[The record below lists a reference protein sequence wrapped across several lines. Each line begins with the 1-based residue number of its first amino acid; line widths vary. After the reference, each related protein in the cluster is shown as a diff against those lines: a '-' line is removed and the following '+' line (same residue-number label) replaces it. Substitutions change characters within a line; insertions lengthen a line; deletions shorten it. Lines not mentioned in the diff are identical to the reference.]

1 MKLLFTRSKIPMVRD
16 RKENQSMKTLFTSP
30 TRGFLRVLF
39 SALALVMSAGSLAA
53 DFLVANQTEYLATVG
68 KLAPGDTIILKDG
81 IWRDFEI
88 VFEGAGEPD
97 RPITLRAETPGEVF
111 ITGQSNL
118 ALAGEHLLVSG
129 LVFRD
134 GYTPSQSVISF
145 RKSKAALA
153 NNSRVTQTVIHNF
166 TNPERFEADYWVAIY
181 GKNNRFDHNHLEGKR
196 NRGVTLA
203 VRLDSEASRE
213 NYHRIDHNY
222 FGPRPTLGSNG
233 GETLRVGTSHFS
245 RSNSFTTVENNYF
258 DRCDGEV
265 EIISSKS
272 GSNVFRG
279 NVFYESKGTLTLRHG
294 HDNVVENNIFLG
306 NGVEH
311 TGGIRVINRRQTV
324 KNNYIE
330 GVKGY
335 RFGGALVVMNGVPNS
350 PINRYDGVED
360 SVIELNS
367 LINSDHI
374 QLAAGSDAE
383 RSAVPVRTSFNRNL
397 VVKADNPTDVFT
409 VYDDISGISFNDNVI
424 SGSGA
429 PVTSGFESRP
439 ELTLTRG
446 KNGLQYPNSVDLEQ
460 VGVSRSIEVVD
471 KASTGVDWYP
481 KPEKAARFDTGSI
494 IEITPGRDT
503 LVKAVL
509 EAGSGGVVVL
519 SPGDY
524 EVGKTIALDRAVTV
538 RSNGDAKI
546 TFERSTLFEIRD
558 GGALKLS
565 GVTISGESAPDY
577 AGNSVIRTS
586 RYSMLDNYEVV
597 IENSHFY
604 DLDVNRFFDVLAGFK
619 GTMADRI
626 TIADSTFSDISGSV
640 LKLDAETDDLGIYS
654 ADYVTIKGSS
664 FTNIKGALAALYRG
678 GTDESTFGPHFQMID
693 SQVTN
698 VGNGSKNKSGA
709 SVLLHG
715 VQVTE
720 IRGNE
725 WDQSAPLIINHTVG
739 EPRTRILNNEFDEK
753 GYLQIRELN
762 SQKENTAVV
771 DGNQVVMSN

>member
-1 MKLLFTRSKIPMVRD
+1 MGRD
-16 RKENQSMKTLFTSP
+16 RLGNQSMKIMFASP
-30 TRGFLRVLF
+30 TQSVLKALF
-39 SALALVMSAGSLAA
+39 SALSLVAGAGTLAA
-53 DFLVANQTEYLATVG
+53 DFRVANETEYRAVVG

-88 VFEGAGEPD
+88 VFEGAGEPG
-97 RPITLRAETPGEVF
+97 RPITLRAETPGKVH

-118 ALAGEHLLVSG
+118 ALAGDYLLVSG

-134 GYTPSQSVISF
+134 GYTPSQAVISF
-145 RKSKAALA
+145 RKSKASLA

-213 NYHRIDHNY
+213 NHHLIDHNY

-294 HDNVVENNIFLG
+294 HDNLVENNIFLG

-360 SVIELNS
+360 SVIEFNS

-383 RSAVPVRTSFNRNL
+383 RSAVPIRTSFNRNL
-397 VVKADNPTDVFT
+397 IVKADNPADVFT
-409 VYDDISGISFNDNVI
+409 VYDDISGIAFNENVI
-424 SGSGA
+424 SGSSA
-429 PVTSGFESRP
+429 PVTTGFASRP

-446 KNGLQYPNSVDLEQ
+446 KNGLLYPQSNNLEQ
-460 VGVSRSIEVVD
+460 VGVTRSVEVVD
-471 KASTGVDWYP
+471 KASTGVNWYP

-494 IEITPGRDT
+494 VEIAPGRDT
-503 LVKAVL
+503 LVEAVL
-509 EAGSGGVVVL
+509 EAGIGGVVVL
-519 SPGDY
+519 APGDY
-524 EVGKTIALDRAVTV
+524 EVGKTIALDHAVTV

-586 RYSMLDNYEVV
+586 RNSMLDNYEVI

-626 TIADSTFSDISGSV
+626 TITDSTFSEVSGAV

-654 ADYVTIKGSS
+654 ADYITIKGSS
-664 FTNIKGALAALYRG
+664 FTNIKGPVAALYRG

-725 WDQSAPLIINHTVG
+725 WDRSAPVVINHTVG
-739 EPRTRILNNEFDEK
+739 EPRTRIIKNQFDEK
-753 GYLQIRELN
+753 GYLQVTELN
-762 SQKENTAVV
+762 SQDKNTAVI
-771 DGNQVVMSN
+771 DGNQVLIRD

>member
-1 MKLLFTRSKIPMVRD
+1 MGSIHNVWAKEHLVESQEQYRALLT
-16 RKENQSMKTLFTSP
+16 Q
-30 TRGFLRVLF
+30 
-39 SALALVMSAGSLAA
+39 
-53 DFLVANQTEYLATVG
+53 
-68 KLAPGDTIILKDG
+68 LAPGDSIILRDG
-81 IWRDFEI
+81 IWNDFEI
-88 VFEGAGEPD
+88 IFEGRGEPGL
-97 RPITLRAETPGEVF
+97 PVTLRAETPGQVY

-118 ALAGEHLLVSG
+118 SLAGEYLLVSG

-145 RKSKAALA
+145 RKSKTALA

-203 VRLDSEASRE
+203 VRLDSDASRE

-294 HDNVVENNIFLG
+294 HDNVVEQNVFYG

-324 KNNYIE
+324 RDNYIE

-360 SVIELNS
+360 STIESNS

-397 VVKADNPTDVFT
+397 IVKVDNPSDVFT

-424 SGSGA
+424 SGSSS
-429 PVTSGFESRP
+429 PVATGFESRSDVS
-439 ELTLTRG
+439 LTRAD
-446 KNGLQYPNSVDLEQ
+446 NGLQYPQSNELQS
-460 VGVSRSIEVVD
+460 VGVTRGIAVID

-481 KPEKAARFDTGSI
+481 KPEKSERFDTGRVVAA
-494 IEITPGRDT
+494 TPGRDT
-503 LVKAVL
+503 LVEAVV
-509 EAGSGGVVVL
+509 EAGVGGIVVL
-519 SPGDY
+519 APGDY
-524 EVGKTIALDRAVTV
+524 EVGKTIALDHAVTV
-538 RSNGDAKI
+538 RSNGNAKI
-546 TFERSTLFEIRD
+546 TFERSALFEIRD

-565 GVTISGESAPDY
+565 GVTISGENAPDY

-597 IENSHFY
+597 IENSDFY

-626 TIADSTFSDISGSV
+626 TIADSTFSEISGAV

-654 ADYVTIKGSS
+654 ADYVTITGSAFS
-664 FTNIKGALAALYRG
+664 NIQGPVAALYRG
-678 GTDESTFGPHFQMID
+678 GTDESTFGPHFQMIN

-698 VGNGSKNKSGA
+698 VGNGGKNKSGA

-720 IRGNE
+720 ITGNE
-725 WDQSAPLIINHTVG
+725 WDQSAPVVINHTVG
-739 EPRTRILNNEFDEK
+739 EPRTRIVKNQFDAK
-753 GYLQIRELN
+753 GYLHIRELN
-762 SQKENTAVV
+762 SQKKNTAVV
-771 DGNQVVMSN
+771 DGNQVVLSK

>member
-1 MKLLFTRSKIPMVRD
+1 MGYLNNAWAEEYRVESQEQYRALLT
-16 RKENQSMKTLFTSP
+16 Q
-30 TRGFLRVLF
+30 
-39 SALALVMSAGSLAA
+39 LV
-53 DFLVANQTEYLATVG
+53 
-68 KLAPGDTIILKDG
+68 PGDSIVLKDG
-81 IWRDFEI
+81 IWNDFEI
-88 VFEGAGEPD
+88 IFEGHGEPGL
-97 RPITLRAETPGEVF
+97 PITLRAETPGQVY

-118 ALAGEHLLVSG
+118 ALAGEYLLVQG

-145 RKSKAALA
+145 RKSKTALA

-203 VRLDSEASRE
+203 VRLDSDASRE

-294 HDNVVENNIFLG
+294 HDNVVEQNVFYG

-324 KNNYIE
+324 RDNYIE

-360 SVIELNS
+360 STIESNS

-397 VVKADNPTDVFT
+397 IVKADNPSDVFT

-424 SGSGA
+424 SGSKP
-429 PVTSGFESRP
+429 PVATGFESRS
-439 ELTLTRG
+439 EVNLIRAD
-446 KNGLQYPNSVDLEQ
+446 NGLQYPQSNDLNG
-460 VGVSRSIEVVD
+460 VGVTRSIAVID

-481 KPEKAARFDTGSI
+481 KPEKSERFDTGRVV
-494 IEITPGRDT
+494 EITPGRDT
-503 LVKAVL
+503 LVDAVV
-509 EAGSGGVVVL
+509 EAGIGGIVVL
-519 SPGDY
+519 APGDY
-524 EVGKTIALDRAVTV
+524 EVGKTIALDHAVTV
-538 RSNGDAKI
+538 RSNGNAKI
-546 TFERSTLFEIRD
+546 TFERSSLFEIRD

-565 GVTISGESAPDY
+565 GVTISGENAPDY

-597 IENSHFY
+597 IENSDFY

-626 TIADSTFSDISGSV
+626 TIVDSTFSEISGAV

-654 ADYVTIKGSS
+654 ADYVTITGSS
-664 FTNIKGALAALYRG
+664 FSNIQGPVVALYRG

-693 SQVTN
+693 SKITN
-698 VGNGSKNKSGA
+698 VGNGGKNKSGA

-715 VQVTE
+715 VQVTK
-720 IRGNE
+720 ITGNK
-725 WDQSAPLIINHTVG
+725 WDQSAPLVINHTVG
-739 EPRTRILNNEFDEK
+739 EPRTRIVKNQFDEM
-753 GYLQIRELN
+753 GYLQIKELN
-762 SQKENTAVV
+762 SQKQNTAVV

>member
-1 MKLLFTRSKIPMVRD
+1 MMQVLKGL
-16 RKENQSMKTLFTSP
+16 SM
-30 TRGFLRVLF
+30 
-39 SALALVMSAGSLAA
+39 SLAVVFMNSA
-53 DFLVANQTEYLATVG
+53 FAAEYRVESQLDYRNVSTT
-68 KLAPGDTIILKDG
+68 LAPGDTVILRDG

-88 VFEGAGEPD
+88 VFEGYGTPEN
-97 RPITLRAETPGEVF
+97 PITLRAETPGKVY

-145 RKSKAALA
+145 RTSKTALA

-196 NRGVTLA
+196 NRGVTVA

-233 GETLRVGTSHFS
+233 GETLRIGTSHFS

-279 NVFYESKGTLTLRHG
+279 NVFFESKGTLTLRHG
-294 HDNVVENNIFLG
+294 HDNLVEENIFLG
-306 NGVEH
+306 NGVAH

-360 SVIELNS
+360 SFIESNS

-383 RSAVPVRTSFNRNL
+383 RSAVPVRTTFDKNL
-397 VVKADNPTDVFT
+397 IVQVDRETDVFT
-409 VYDDISGISFNDNVI
+409 VYDDISGISFNQNVI
-424 SGSGA
+424 SGSSA
-429 PVTSGFESRP
+429 PITTGFLSKP
-439 ELTLTRG
+439 EITLLRAD
-446 KNGLQYPNSVDLEQ
+446 NGLQYPQTAAFEDI
-460 VGVSRSIEVVD
+460 GVARNIAVID

-481 KPEKAARFDTGSI
+481 KPGKAERFDTGSI
-494 IEITPGRDT
+494 VEIAPGRDS
-503 LVKAVL
+503 LVAGILKA
-509 EAGSGGVVVL
+509 GRGGVVEL
-519 SPGDY
+519 APGDY
-524 EVGKTIALDRAVTV
+524 EVGKTIPLDHAVTV
-538 RSNGDAKI
+538 RSDGKAKI
-546 TFERSTLFEIRD
+546 TFERSALFEIRD

-565 GVTISGESAPDY
+565 GLVISGESAPDY

-604 DLDVNRFFDVLAGFK
+604 DLDVNRFFDVIAGFK

-626 TIADSTFSDISGSV
+626 TITDSTFSEISGAV

-654 ADYVTIKGSS
+654 ADYVTITGSS
-664 FTNIKGALAALYRG
+664 FSDIKGPVAALYRG
-678 GTDESTFGPHFQMID
+678 GTDESTFGPHFRMTN
-693 SQVTN
+693 SRVTN
-698 VGNGSKNKSGA
+698 VGNGSKNKSSA
-709 SVLLHG
+709 SLLLHG
-715 VQVTE
+715 VQVSEITE
-720 IRGNE
+720 NE
-725 WDQSAPLIINHTVG
+725 WSRSAPVSINHTVG
-739 EPRTRILNNEFDEK
+739 EPRTRIVNNHFDK
-753 GYLQIRELN
+753 NGYVQIRELN
-762 SQKENTAVV
+762 NQKENTAVV
-771 DGNQVVMSN
+771 DGNQILMGK

>member
-1 MKLLFTRSKIPMVRD
+1 MNFLNIKYWGSVLRGLMLLTM
-16 RKENQSMKTLFTSP
+16 
-30 TRGFLRVLF
+30 GFLNNAWADEYRVE
-39 SALALVMSAGSLAA
+39 SQEQYRALLTQLV
-53 DFLVANQTEYLATVG
+53 
-68 KLAPGDTIILKDG
+68 PGDSIVLKDG
-81 IWRDFEI
+81 IWNDFEI
-88 VFEGAGEPD
+88 IFEGHGEPGL
-97 RPITLRAETPGEVF
+97 PITLRAETPGQVY

-118 ALAGEHLLVSG
+118 ALAGEYLLVRG

-145 RKSKAALA
+145 RKSKTAIA

-203 VRLDSEASRE
+203 VRLDSDASRE

-294 HDNVVENNIFLG
+294 HDNVVEQNVFYG

-324 KNNYIE
+324 RDNYIE

-360 SVIELNS
+360 STIESNS

-397 VVKADNPTDVFT
+397 VVKADNPSDVFT

-424 SGSGA
+424 SGSKP
-429 PVTSGFESRP
+429 PVATGFESRSKVN
-439 ELTLTRG
+439 LIRAD
-446 KNGLQYPNSVDLEQ
+446 NGIQYPQSTDLQ
-460 VGVSRSIEVVD
+460 GVGVTRNMKVIE
-471 KASTGVDWYP
+471 KASTGVEWYP
-481 KPEKAARFDTGSI
+481 KPEKSERFDTGSVV
-494 IEITPGRDT
+494 EITPGRDS
-503 LVKAVL
+503 LVEAVL
-509 EAGSGGVVVL
+509 EAGIGGIVVL
-519 SPGDY
+519 APGDY
-524 EVGKTIALDRAVTV
+524 EVGKTIALDHAVTV
-538 RSNGDAKI
+538 RSNGNAKI
-546 TFERSTLFEIRD
+546 TFERSSLFEIRD

-565 GVTISGESAPDY
+565 GVTISGENAPDY

-586 RYSMLDNYEVV
+586 RYSMLNNYEVV
-597 IENSHFY
+597 IDNSHFY

-626 TIADSTFSDISGSV
+626 TITDSTFSEISGAV

-654 ADYVTIKGSS
+654 ADYVTITGSS
-664 FTNIKGALAALYRG
+664 FSNIQGPVVALYRG

-693 SQVTN
+693 SKITN
-698 VGNGSKNKSGA
+698 VGNGGKNKSGA

-720 IRGNE
+720 ITGNK
-725 WDQSAPLIINHTVG
+725 WDQSAPVVINHTVG
-739 EPRTRILNNEFDEK
+739 EPRTRIVNNQFDEA

-762 SQKENTAVV
+762 SQKQNTAVV

>member
-1 MKLLFTRSKIPMVRD
+1 MGYLNNVWAEDHFVESQEQYRA
-16 RKENQSMKTLFTSP
+16 
-30 TRGFLRVLF
+30 VLT
-39 SALALVMSAGSLAA
+39 
-53 DFLVANQTEYLATVG
+53 Q
-68 KLAPGDTIILKDG
+68 LAPGDSIILRDG
-81 IWRDFEI
+81 IWSDFEI
-88 VFEGAGEPD
+88 IFEGHGEPGL
-97 RPITLRAETPGEVF
+97 PITLRAETPGQVY

-118 ALAGEHLLVSG
+118 ALAGEYLLVQG

-145 RKSKAALA
+145 RKSKTALA

-203 VRLDSEASRE
+203 VRLDSDASRE

-294 HDNVVENNIFLG
+294 HDNVVEQNVFYG

-324 KNNYIE
+324 RDNYIE

-360 SVIELNS
+360 SIIESNS

-397 VVKADNPTDVFT
+397 VVKADNPSDVFT

-424 SGSGA
+424 SGSKP
-429 PVTSGFESRP
+429 PVATGFESRS
-439 ELTLTRG
+439 EVNLIRAD
-446 KNGLQYPNSVDLEQ
+446 NGLQYPQSTDLQ
-460 VGVSRSIEVVD
+460 GVGVTRNMKVIE
-471 KASTGVDWYP
+471 KASTGVEWYP
-481 KPEKAARFDTGSI
+481 KPEKSERFDTGRVV
-494 IEITPGRDT
+494 EITPGRDT
-503 LVKAVL
+503 LVDAVV
-509 EAGSGGVVVL
+509 EAGIGGIVVL
-519 SPGDY
+519 APGDY
-524 EVGKTIALDRAVTV
+524 EVGKTIALDHAITV
-538 RSNGDAKI
+538 RSNGNAKI
-546 TFERSTLFEIRD
+546 TFERSSLFEIRD

-565 GVTISGESAPDY
+565 GVTISGENAPDY

-586 RYSMLDNYEVV
+586 RYSMLNNYEVV
-597 IENSHFY
+597 IDNSHFY

-619 GTMADRI
+619 GTMADRV
-626 TIADSTFSDISGSV
+626 TIVDSTFTQISGAV

-654 ADYVTIKGSS
+654 ADYVTITGSS
-664 FTNIKGALAALYRG
+664 FSNIQGPVVALYRG

-693 SQVTN
+693 SKITN
-698 VGNGSKNKSGA
+698 VGNGGKNKSGA

-715 VQVTE
+715 VQVTQ
-720 IRGNE
+720 ITGNK
-725 WDQSAPLIINHTVG
+725 WDQSAPLVINHTVG
-739 EPRTRILNNEFDEK
+739 EPRTRIVKNQFDEM
-753 GYLQIRELN
+753 GYLQIKELN
-762 SQKENTAVV
+762 SQKQNTAVV

>member
-1 MKLLFTRSKIPMVRD
+1 MNFLNIKYWGSVLRGLMLLTM
-16 RKENQSMKTLFTSP
+16 
-30 TRGFLRVLF
+30 GFLNNAWADEYRVE
-39 SALALVMSAGSLAA
+39 SQEQYRALLTQLV
-53 DFLVANQTEYLATVG
+53 
-68 KLAPGDTIILKDG
+68 PGDSIVLKDG
-81 IWRDFEI
+81 IWNDFEI
-88 VFEGAGEPD
+88 IFEGHGEPGL
-97 RPITLRAETPGEVF
+97 PITLRAETPGQVY

-118 ALAGEHLLVSG
+118 ALAGEYLLVQG

-145 RKSKAALA
+145 RKSKTAIA

-203 VRLDSEASRE
+203 VRLDSDASRE

-294 HDNVVENNIFLG
+294 HDNVVEQNVFYG

-324 KNNYIE
+324 RDNYIE

-360 SVIELNS
+360 STIESNS

-397 VVKADNPTDVFT
+397 VVKADNPSDVFT

-424 SGSGA
+424 SGSKP
-429 PVTSGFESRP
+429 PVATGFESRS
-439 ELTLTRG
+439 EVNLIRAD
-446 KNGLQYPNSVDLEQ
+446 NGIQYPQSTDLQ
-460 VGVSRSIEVVD
+460 GVGVTRNMKVIE

-481 KPEKAARFDTGSI
+481 KPEKSERFDTGSVV
-494 IEITPGRDT
+494 EITPGRDT
-503 LVKAVL
+503 LVEAVL
-509 EAGSGGVVVL
+509 EAGIAGIVVL
-519 SPGDY
+519 APGDY
-524 EVGKTIALDRAVTV
+524 EVGKTIALDHAVTV
-538 RSNGDAKI
+538 RSNGNAKI
-546 TFERSTLFEIRD
+546 TFERSSLFEIRD

-565 GVTISGESAPDY
+565 GVTISGENAPDY

-586 RYSMLDNYEVV
+586 RYSMLNNYEVV
-597 IENSHFY
+597 IDNSHFY

-626 TIADSTFSDISGSV
+626 TITDSTFSEISGAV

-654 ADYVTIKGSS
+654 ADYVTITGSS
-664 FTNIKGALAALYRG
+664 FSNIQGPVVALYRG

-693 SQVTN
+693 SKITN
-698 VGNGSKNKSGA
+698 VGNGGKNKSGA

-720 IRGNE
+720 ITGNK
-725 WDQSAPLIINHTVG
+725 WDQSAPVVINHTVG
-739 EPRTRILNNEFDEK
+739 EPRTRIVNNQFDEA

-762 SQKENTAVV
+762 SQKQNTAVV